1 LYLLRQQKTHQ
12 TELSE
17 KIVQLKLLA
26 PDGKK
31 YETDCA
37 NTEGIFRII
46 QSIPSP
52 KAEPFKRWLARVGYE
67 RIQEIEDPELG
78 TKRTRAL
85 YRAKG
90 YLDAWIEQRMRG
102 IEIREILTDEWRKR
116 NVKEGFQ
123 EELLGSWGEG
133 NKQARVRKPSTKPTN
148 WEFQREE
155 LLDEL

>member
-1 LYLLRQQKTHQ
+1 
-12 TELSE
+12 
-17 KIVQLKLLA
+17 
-26 PDGKK
+26 
-31 YETDCA
+31 
-37 NTEGIFRII
+37 
-46 QSIPSP
+46 
-52 KAEPFKRWLARVGYE
+52 
-67 RIQEIEDPELG
+67 
-78 TKRTRAL
+78 
-85 YRAKG
+85 
-90 YLDAWIEQRMRG
+90 MRG